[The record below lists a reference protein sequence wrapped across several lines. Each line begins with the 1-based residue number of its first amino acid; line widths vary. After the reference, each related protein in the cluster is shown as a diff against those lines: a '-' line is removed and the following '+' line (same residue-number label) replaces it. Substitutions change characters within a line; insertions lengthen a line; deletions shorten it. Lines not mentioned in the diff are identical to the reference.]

1 MSAIDPTILLDTAS
15 RKPAYLLKAEALMA
29 EIHRGRFRPCD
40 WLPGYR
46 ALAEQLGVSRTTA
59 LAAYGELPSGGW
71 VASTPG
77 KGSVVFVDHPRA
89 FTAAGLN
96 Q

>member
-1 MSAIDPTILLDTAS
+1 MSATDPTILLDTAS

-59 LAAYGELPSGGW
+59 LAAYGELPLGGEW
-71 VASTPG
+71 RRRRARGAWSSWTIRVRS
-77 KGSVVFVDHPRA
+77 PRPA
-89 FTAAGLN
+89 
-96 Q
+96 